1 MGSEYLAIHIQSLID
16 FLSTDT
22 ITGVM
27 KKKKN
32 TTSAT
37 SVRLS
42 AHEKLCAER
51 MQTLIKTIDE
61 LRVDVKDLRADM
73 NKGKGVIAF
82 LMIVGG
88 LVGSIL
94 AILKFVK

>member
-1 MGSEYLAIHIQSLID
+1 
-16 FLSTDT
+16 
-22 ITGVM
+22 M
-27 KKKKN
+27 KRKK
-32 TTSAT
+32 TATSAT

-51 MQTLIKTIDE
+51 MSTLIKTIDE
-61 LRVDVKDLRADM
+61 LRSDVKQLHSDM

-82 LMIVGG
+82 LVIIGA
-88 LVGSIL
+88 LLGSVL

>member
-1 MGSEYLAIHIQSLID
+1 
-16 FLSTDT
+16 
-22 ITGVM
+22 M
-27 KKKKN
+27 KRKKQP
-32 TTSAT
+32 TSAT

-42 AHEKLCAER
+42 AHEKICAER
-51 MQTLIKTIDE
+51 MSQLIKTIDE
-61 LRVDVKDLRADM
+61 LRSDVKQLHSDM

-88 LVGSIL
+88 LVGSVL

>member
-1 MGSEYLAIHIQSLID
+1 MKRKHKIV
-16 FLSTDT
+16 ST
-22 ITGVM
+22 
-27 KKKKN
+27 
-32 TTSAT
+32 T

-51 MQTLIKTIDE
+51 MSTLIKTIDE
-61 LRVDVKDLRADM
+61 LRSDVKQLHSDM

-82 LMIVGG
+82 LVIIGA
-88 LVGSIL
+88 LIGSVI

>member
-1 MGSEYLAIHIQSLID
+1 
-16 FLSTDT
+16 
-22 ITGVM
+22 M
-27 KKKKN
+27 KRKQK

-37 SVRLS
+37 SIRLS
-42 AHEKLCAER
+42 AHERICAER

-61 LRVDVKDLRADM
+61 LRGDVKDLRSDM

-82 LMIVGG
+82 LIIVGG
-88 LVGSIL
+88 LVGSVL

>member
-1 MGSEYLAIHIQSLID
+1 
-16 FLSTDT
+16 
-22 ITGVM
+22 M
-27 KKKKN
+27 KKKHK
-32 TTSAT
+32 TVSTT

-61 LRVDVKDLRADM
+61 LRGDVKDLRSDM

-82 LMIVGG
+82 LIIVGG
-88 LVGSIL
+88 LVGSVL
-94 AILKFVK
+94 AILKFIK

>member
-1 MGSEYLAIHIQSLID
+1 
-16 FLSTDT
+16 
-22 ITGVM
+22 M
-27 KKKKN
+27 KRKQK

-42 AHEKLCAER
+42 AHEKICAER

-82 LMIVGG
+82 LIIVGA
-88 LVGSIL
+88 LVGSIVS
-94 AILKFVK
+94 ILKFIK